1 MQIKNRLQ
9 DLDKFI
15 KTRNL
20 NYEIKINLLKV
31 NKKITKSHFKQI

>member
-20 NYEIKINLLKV
+20 NHEIKINLLKT
-31 NKKITKSHFKQI
+31 NKKIYEVSL

>member
-31 NKKITKSHFKQI
+31 NKKIIKSHSKQI